1 MFDLS
6 MGKLLLLALIA
17 LLVLGPDKLPGAAR
31 TLGAMVRRLRAAWD
45 NVRSDLERELEVEEI
60 RRAANKAAAEA
71 EAAQNQANETL
82 RTLQAEVEKVRAE
95 TEQLGSSAKGDDAG
109 DDHAAAPAAQLSEN
123 HKQEPGHGQ
132 G

>member
-71 EAAQNQANETL
+71 EAAQSEASQTL
-82 RTLQAEVEKVRAE
+82 RNLQAEVEKARAE
-95 TEQLGSSAKGDDAG
+95 AARLGSSTDDDG
-109 DDHAAAPAAQLSEN
+109 ETVEPASQLSEN
-123 HKQEPGHGQ
+123 HKREPGHGQ